1 MSIKRT
7 RFIIFTWLA
16 SIVLGMFYNH
26 AILDIESKLPSYIA
40 TISML
45 ITFGIA
51 IYATLK
57 IMGINL
63 IKSRLNMLTF
73 CLCAASV
80 LGGIFSLGHF
90 HYMADTILDG
100 LIIAMLFPLGLLCI
114 KNSFNNKFGILSCSL
129 LYFAILAAAG
139 VVSDT
144 KLMLFSGGF
153 ILLGEIIAIRLYK
166 PENKKLWYTHV
177 AILASL
183 FIGVALFVLSATTNV
198 HTRTIGYLNPQS
210 VFEYDKLKEWISY
223 ASLLEYS
230 PNNSFISDI
239 HSAYAAT
246 YAHLLVCFGWI
257 PCLLIMITQ
266 ITATVFM
273 FINSLRFRDK
283 NKKFLGIMSALMI
296 GCHLYFSIGSSF
308 IRTPM
313 TEFGAPF
320 ITTYGLGYC
329 VLPVMLY
336 IWLEYSE
343 RGLTLKDIGEFLKI
357 LFCSVLDE
365 DPDWYIGDEFNEINE
380 LESNERSFYMSN
392 KLFIISG
399 PSGVG
404 KNTIFNEVQ
413 KMVPYIN
420 KTISDT
426 TRDIRDNEEDGR
438 DYNFISKSEF
448 EGNINRGHYVEYNT
462 YDDNYYG
469 TSFEEVRRTRT
480 EPATAMIID
489 VNGAKN
495 IKAHYPDAITIFI
508 APPSVDELIRRI
520 AERNANTPGE
530 IENRIKTAE
539 RELEEAW
546 GFDYIITN
554 GNLETSVSEL
564 ASIVKRHCQSSHT
577 ENDRIGKIIKPGIYE
592 VGENIDAGTYLFV
605 GKDNQAYLRGY
616 KLLNYYEDFTFDISS
631 DQTECEIRLA
641 NRDIIEVHGDVM
653 VKKVT

>member
-1 MSIKRT
+1 MVLLPRCIKRT
-7 RFIIFTWLA
+7 RFIIFSWLA
-16 SIVLGMFYNH
+16 SIALGMFYNH

-63 IKSRLNMLTF
+63 MKSRLNMLVF
-73 CLCAASV
+73 CLCGTSI

-90 HYMADTILDG
+90 HYIADTLLDG

-114 KNSFNNKFGILSCSL
+114 KNSFNNKFGTLSCSL
-129 LYFAILAAAG
+129 LYFAILAATG
-139 VVSDT
+139 VVSGT

-153 ILLGEIIAIRLYK
+153 ILLGEIIAIRLYT
-166 PENKKLWYTHV
+166 PENKKLWYSHF
-177 AILASL
+177 AILTSL
-183 FIGVALFVLSATTNV
+183 FLGIALFVLSNTV
-198 HTRTIGYLNPQS
+198 DVQTRTIGYLNPQS
-210 VFEYDKLKEWISY
+210 VHEYNMLKNWITGVSLFEYF
-223 ASLLEYS
+223 

-239 HSAYAAT
+239 NSAYAAT

-266 ITATVFM
+266 ITATIFM
-273 FINSLRFRDK
+273 FINAIRFRDK

-296 GCHLYFSIGSSF
+296 GSHLYFSIGSSF

-343 RGLTLKDIGEFLKI
+343 RGLTLKNIGEFLKI

-365 DPDWYIGDEFNEINE
+365 DPDWYIDDEFNEINE
-380 LESNERSFYMSN
+380 LKNNERSFYMNN
-392 KLFIISG
+392 KLFVISG

-413 KMVPYIN
+413 KSVPYIN
-420 KTISDT
+420 RTISDT
-426 TRDIRDNEEDGR
+426 TRDTRDDEKNGR

-448 EGNINRGHYVEYNT
+448 EENINKGQYVEYNT
-462 YDDNYYG
+462 YANNYYG
-469 TSFEEVRRTRT
+469 TSFEEVRHTRT
-480 EPATAMIID
+480 SPATAMIID
-489 VNGAKN
+489 VNGAKK
-495 IKAHYPDAITIFI
+495 IKENYTDAITIFI
-508 APPSVDELIRRI
+508 APPSIDELIKRI
-520 AERNANTPGE
+520 TERNANTPEE
-530 IENRIKTAE
+530 IESRIKTAE
-539 RELEEAW
+539 KELEEAW

-564 ASIVKRHCQSSHT
+564 ASIVKRHCQSSHD

-592 VGENIDAGTYLFV
+592 VGENIEAGTYLFV
-605 GKDNQAYLRGY
+605 GKDNQAFLRGGT
-616 KLLNYYEDFTFDISS
+616 NF
-631 DQTECEIRLA
+631 
-641 NRDIIEVHGDVM
+641 
-653 VKKVT
+653 